1 MPPIAP
7 DRLWPRKHQYRISGL
22 SGALSSEHQMLSAG
36 DVEQILESGGS
47 VKLSGFSVETL
58 MHLAYVARKSGV
70 RLDID
75 ARGLSPDCLY
85 KIAEAGRGHVY
96 FDLTV

>member
-1 MPPIAP
+1 
-7 DRLWPRKHQYRISGL
+7 
-22 SGALSSEHQMLSAG
+22 MLSAG

-47 VKLSGFSVETL
+47 VRISGFSVETL
-58 MHLAYVARKSGV
+58 VRLASVARKSGV

-75 ARGLSPDCLY
+75 ARALSADGLY

-96 FDLTV
+96 FDLTA